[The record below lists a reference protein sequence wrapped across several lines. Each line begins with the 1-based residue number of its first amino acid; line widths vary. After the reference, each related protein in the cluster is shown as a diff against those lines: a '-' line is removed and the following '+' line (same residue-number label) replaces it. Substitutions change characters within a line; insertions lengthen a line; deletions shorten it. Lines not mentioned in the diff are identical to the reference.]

1 MKPRARWGSFVR
13 RRAVSGVAL
22 PAYMRSTVTSKMR
35 QRVRAQIEDCIY
47 VFKTAG
53 EVVLSRDPI
62 QLLKVTGV
70 KGIVGEAAR

>member
-1 MKPRARWGSFVR
+1 
-13 RRAVSGVAL
+13 
-22 PAYMRSTVTSKMR
+22 MRSTVTSKMR